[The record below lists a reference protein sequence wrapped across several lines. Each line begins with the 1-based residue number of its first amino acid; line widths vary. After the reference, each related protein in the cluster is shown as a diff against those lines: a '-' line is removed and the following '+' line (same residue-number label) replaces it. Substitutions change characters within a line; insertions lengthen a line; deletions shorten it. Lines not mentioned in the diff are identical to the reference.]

1 MANWLSIQAAAK
13 KYGVSEELIRERIR
27 LNYLTISSLKRDPF
41 EDPDPLVDT
50 DELDRA
56 LELKSI
62 QSYPDDETIER
73 IPRGH
78 LDWIYQENSR
88 LAKRNDDLREENY
101 LHVQWEAKLKADLDK
116 MIELTDRLNS
126 LHQKIVEDY
135 KSTLSSRF
143 EIWPSFW
150 HLLFS
155 KKK

>member
-1 MANWLSIQAAAK
+1 MANWLSIQAAAE
-13 KYGVSEELIRERIR
+13 KYGVSEELIQERIR

-88 LAKRNDDLREENY
+88 LAKRNDDLREEN
-101 LHVQWEAKLKADLDK
+101 KGDK
-116 MIELTDRLNS
+116 
-126 LHQKIVEDY
+126 
-135 KSTLSSRF
+135 TLCM
-143 EIWPSFW
+143 
-150 HLLFS
+150 
-155 KKK
+155 

>member
-1 MANWLSIQAAAK
+1 M
-13 KYGVSEELIRERIR
+13 
-27 LNYLTISSLKRDPF
+27 
-41 EDPDPLVDT
+41 
-50 DELDRA
+50 
-56 LELKSI
+56 

-88 LAKRNDDLREENY
+88 LAKKNDDLREENY

-116 MIELTDRLNS
+116 MIELTERLNS
-126 LHQKIVEDY
+126 LHQKIAEDY

-143 EIWPSFW
+143 DIWSSFW

-155 KKK
+155 RKK

>member
-1 MANWLSIQAAAK
+1 MANWLSIQAAAE
-13 KYGVSEELIRERIR
+13 KYGVTEGVIREWIR
-27 LNYLTISSLKRDPF
+27 LNYLTISSLKR
-41 EDPDPLVDT
+41 
-50 DELDRA
+50 
-56 LELKSI
+56 
-62 QSYPDDETIER
+62 DDETIER

-88 LAKRNDDLREENY
+88 LAKKNDDLREENY

-116 MIELTDRLNS
+116 MIELTERLNL
-126 LHQKIVEDY
+126 LHQKIAEDY

-143 EIWPSFW
+143 DIWSSFW

>member
-1 MANWLSIQAAAK
+1 MANWLSIQAAAE
-13 KYGVSEELIRERIR
+13 KYGVTEELIRERIR

-101 LHVQWEAKLKADLDK
+101 LHVQWEAKL
-116 MIELTDRLNS
+116 TDRLNS

-143 EIWPSFW
+143 EFWPSFW

>member
-1 MANWLSIQAAAK
+1 MANWLSIQAAAE
-13 KYGVSEELIRERIR
+13 KYGVTEGVIREWIR

-41 EDPDPLVDT
+41 EDPDPLVDA

-56 LELKSI
+56 LELKSM

-88 LAKRNDDLREENY
+88 LAKKNDDLRE
-101 LHVQWEAKLKADLDK
+101 DK
-116 MIELTDRLNS
+116 MIELTERLNS
-126 LHQKIVEDY
+126 LHQKIAEDY

-143 EIWPSFW
+143 DIWSSFW

>member
-1 MANWLSIQAAAK
+1 MANWLSIQAAAE
-13 KYGVSEELIRERIR
+13 KYGVTEELIRERIR
-27 LNYLTISSLKRDPF
+27 LNYLTISYLSRVTF
-41 EDPDPLVDT
+41 EDSDPLVDT
-50 DELDRA
+50 EELDRA

>member
-1 MANWLSIQAAAK
+1 MANWLSIQAAAE
-13 KYGVSEELIRERIR
+13 KYGVSEELIQERIR
-27 LNYLTISSLKRDPF
+27 LTYLTISSLKRDPF

-143 EIWPSFW
+143 EFWPSFW

>member
-1 MANWLSIQAAAK
+1 MK
-13 KYGVSEELIRERIR
+13 IRIHWWI
-27 LNYLTISSLKRDPF
+27 LT
-41 EDPDPLVDT
+41 
-50 DELDRA
+50 LDRA

-101 LHVQWEAKLKADLDK
+101 LHVQWEAKLKSDLDK

>member
-1 MANWLSIQAAAK
+1 MANWLSIQAAAE
-13 KYGVSEELIRERIR
+13 KYGVTEELIRERVR
-27 LNYLTISSLKRDPF
+27 LNSLTISSLRRDPF

-50 DELDRA
+50 EELDRA

>member
-1 MANWLSIQAAAK
+1 MANWLSVSLAAE
-13 KYGVSEELIRERIR
+13 KYGVTEGVIREWIR
-27 LNYLTISSLKRDPF
+27 LNYLTISSLRRDPF

-50 DELDRA
+50 EELDRA

-88 LAKRNDDLREENY
+88 LAKKNDDLREENY